1 VSRLFP
7 AAILAALAL
16 AMAATPALAQATLP
30 LTVQTAPGTPWA
42 IKCHVRTY
50 TTKEGAIAN
59 TYTVVNKGPFRD
71 VIPSSNAQCQF
82 WKTGGAGPVTLHI
95 AKGGDHAVTAT
106 DVGKPVSLQ
115 VW

>member
-1 VSRLFP
+1 
-7 AAILAALAL
+7 
-16 AMAATPALAQATLP
+16 
-30 LTVQTAPGTPWA
+30 
-42 IKCHVRTY
+42 VRTY